1 MHRPATAW
9 DGRSAFS
16 SARMCSSGADRLFSR
31 YLVEHCRQPV
41 QIPDDETPVLRAARL
56 LVSAVR
62 FAVARRRDRAR
73 SNEIAMHCARVR

>member
-16 SARMCSSGADRLFSR
+16 WSRITSPGADRLFSR

-41 QIPDDETPVLRAARL
+41 QIPDDETPVLAFDNA
-56 LVSAVR
+56 
-62 FAVARRRDRAR
+62 DP
-73 SNEIAMHCARVR
+73 